1 MVEDKSLVYVYVV
14 NVSWFF
20 HSHFLKLALHNRD
33 KGHVIHIITG
43 DEEKRAEYE
52 AAGFHYHNYGVTRDG
67 TNPLNELK
75 VVIGLFRL
83 IKQIKPDLIHAFTIK
98 PVLYSGLIT
107 KLFRHLRPSRSLFSI
122 TGLGSL
128 SLSESF
134 KGRFLWRLV
143 ESVYKFA
150 LSQPQATVIFEN
162 DDDRALFVADG
173 IVPERRTALVNGAG
187 IDTQFFVPLQ
197 ADNQP
202 PVVVFLA
209 RMLKDKG
216 AYEFIEAAR
225 LLKARGSKVTMRMVG
240 GVDDANISSLNKSEL
255 QAPHDEGVIEYLG
268 HRSDVKDV
276 YQQADIACLPSYR
289 EGLPKSLIEAS
300 SCGLAIVTSDTPGCR
315 QLVDT
320 KVPNG
325 FLVPVKDAKALA
337 DTIERLVDDSA
348 LRVAFGERSR
358 ELALE
363 KYDYASVLAS
373 FDALYDQ

>member
-1 MVEDKSLVYVYVV
+1 MRIIYIV

-20 HSHFLKLALHNRD
+20 HSHFYRLAKHNLA
-33 KGHVIHIITG
+33 KGYTVHIITG
-43 DEEKRAEYE
+43 DEEKREEYE
-52 AAGFHYHNYGVTRDG
+52 AEGFHYHNYGVTRDG

-83 IKQIKPDLIHAFTIK
+83 LKQIKPDLIHAFTIK

-107 KLFRHLRPSRSLFSI
+107 KLFHYLRPSRSLFSI

-128 SLSESF
+128 SLSESI
-134 KGRFLWRLV
+134 KGRLLWRIV

-162 DDDRALFVADG
+162 SDDKALFVSDG
-173 IVPERRTALVNGAG
+173 IVPEHRTALVNGAG
-187 IDTQFFVPLQ
+187 IDTLHFVPMKT
-197 ADNQP
+197 DNQP

-216 AYEFIEAAR
+216 AREFIEAAR
-225 LLKARGSKVTMRMVG
+225 LLNARGTQVTMRMVG
-240 GVDDANISSLNKSEL
+240 GVDDENISSLNEAEL
-255 QAPHDEGVIEYLG
+255 KAAHSEGVIEYLG
-268 HRSDVKDV
+268 HRSDVKEV

-315 QLVDT
+315 QLVDS
-320 KVPNG
+320 KEPNG
-325 FLVPVKDAKALA
+325 LLVPVKDALALA
-337 DTIERLVDDSA
+337 DAIEQLIADEA
-348 LRVAFGERSR
+348 LRVTFGERSR
-358 ELALE
+358 ALAVD
-363 KYDYASVLAS
+363 KYDYTSVLAS
-373 FDALYDQ
+373 FDALYGK